1 MLRRSSVLPALAAFA
16 ALSFSFVSTAR
27 AGQERVVVGAGGN
40 SFTPSTITVNAGD
53 HVIWFWQTGGHTVT
67 SGNPNAPTPTG
78 DGLFRSST
86 SGIAASSRFSWKS
99 TAVGSYS
106 YYCLPHAP
114 GMAGIVNVVAS
125 SADVADFR
133 ITEVEFAGAGG
144 ADRVQVSNLGTDGGF
159 IDFFRMSWVSA
170 TTQTI
175 TNTSVFVG
183 AGSAI
188 TLHFNASGT
197 NNATNLFF
205 PAMPELGTQGSF
217 ALYVPN
223 STSTGSSAPA
233 ALTDPDQ
240 IVDYVEW
247 GTPGQAAMPN
257 RTTAVSASFW
267 TAGDAVNTDA
277 LLPGGGAGYSISFC
291 GARNEHGASFWQI
304 STPNFGTAARCVTP
318 VKSPTWGRIKA
329 LYR

>member
-1 MLRRSSVLPALAAFA
+1 MFRRSPVVPALAAFA
-16 ALSFSFVSTAR
+16 AVAVLFVSPAR
-27 AGQERVVVGAGGN
+27 AGQERVAVGAGGN

-53 HVIWFWQTGGHTVT
+53 HVIWVWQSGGHTVT

-99 TAVGSYS
+99 TAVNSYS

-125 SADVADFR
+125 GADVADFR

-144 ADRVQVSNLGTDGGF
+144 ADRVQISNLGTDSGF

-170 TTQTI
+170 STQTI
-175 TNTSVFVG
+175 TNTNVFVG

-188 TLHFNASGT
+188 TLHFNVSGT

-223 STSTGSSAPA
+223 STSTGSTAPA
-233 ALTDPDQ
+233 SLTDPDQ
-240 IVDYVEW
+240 MIDYVEW
-247 GTPGQAAMPN
+247 GTPGQAAQPN
-257 RTTAVSASFW
+257 RTTAVSAGFW
-267 TAGDAVNTDA
+267 GSGDAVNTDA

-291 GARNEHGASFWQI
+291 GARTDHGAASWEI
-304 STPNFGTAARCVTP
+304 STPNFGTSARCLTP
-318 VKSPTWGRIKA
+318 TRNPTWGRIKA